1 MNGDMDGLW
10 ESPSPEP
17 APVDVLVAPTRKN
30 HGQRGW
36 WLLAVLLW
44 WGSHPLQAAPG
55 TEQSAVNPVQ
65 GASEQPIELVE
76 PAESLLPSENGEKS
90 GVKQAGGETDH
101 NGEAR
106 DHDEA
111 ARSRLLADDVKRKQ
125 LRAKAWAGLVALA
138 GILIAGGMLILL
150 TLVGARRLKRLNR
163 RPLPQQH
170 RIPEYWFI
178 NKSPPVLP
186 PGAQQSSANQ
196 EHSNGSSPG
205 NQENASPPIL
215 EDDRPTPPDHGP

>member
-1 MNGDMDGLW
+1 MNRAVDGLW
-10 ESPSPEP
+10 KRPFPEP
-17 APVDVLVAPTRKN
+17 APVDVLVVPMPKN

-44 WGSHPLQAAPG
+44 WASYPLQAAPG
-55 TEQSAVNPVQ
+55 AEQTVVDPVQ
-65 GASEQPIELVE
+65 GATEQPIELVE
-76 PAESLLPSENGEKS
+76 PAESLLPSENSGKS
-90 GVKQAGGETDH
+90 DSNQAGGETGDAE
-101 NGEAR
+101 EAR
-106 DHDEA
+106 DNGEA

-170 RIPEYWFI
+170 RIPEYWFV

-186 PGAQQSSANQ
+186 PGAQKSSANQ
-196 EHSNGSSPG
+196 ELSNGSSPG
-205 NQENASPPIL
+205 NQENVSPPIL
-215 EDDRPTPPDHGP
+215 EDDRPTPPDHGA

>member
-1 MNGDMDGLW
+1 MNRGVDGLW
-10 ESPSPEP
+10 KRPIPGP
-17 APVDVLVAPTRKN
+17 ASVDMNAAPALKTD
-30 HGQRGW
+30 GQRSW
-36 WLLAVLLW
+36 LLLAVLLLL
-44 WGSHPLQAAPG
+44 GFHPLQAAPG
-55 TEQSAVNPVQ
+55 AEQSAVNPVQ
-65 GASEQPIELVE
+65 RAPEQPIELVE

-90 GVKQAGGETDH
+90 AVNQAGGETGDTE
-101 NGEAR
+101 EAR
-106 DHDEA
+106 DNGEA

-163 RPLPQQH
+163 RPLPPQH

-186 PGAQQSSANQ
+186 PGAQKSSANQ
-196 EHSNGSSPG
+196 ELSSGSSPG
-205 NQENASPPIL
+205 NQENVSPPIL
-215 EDDRPTPPDHGP
+215 EDDRPTPPDHGA